1 MLDENLAMDRS
12 KLRYIAE
19 LPHGEEVLAQALN
32 GEEGI
37 IIPRLAKRFGVADVL
52 IAVKDQPFMA
62 SLLYYFGVLTLTGQT
77 DFVESILNIPNLVAR
92 SLYVERLQEMWLDT
106 YEDKTRIPQLRKH
119 FCQTGDLQPLA
130 DFIEQRYFPILSNRD
145 YRWSNELMVKI
156 AFLTLLFDDRLYMM
170 VSETEMDHGYID
182 LSLIVRTDR
191 RTAKALDLLLEFKY
205 VDLKK
210 LKLTGEQVRAKSM
223 AELAVLSAVKAEL
236 DAAADQA
243 RRYGAAL
250 SERYGLTDLRLFAVV
265 EIGLERVVWQVVR
278 SSTAPIPGA
287 VNPPVSG

>member
-1 MLDENLAMDRS
+1 
-12 KLRYIAE
+12 YIAE

-32 GEEGI
+32 GEQGVL
-37 IIPRLAKRFGVADVL
+37 IPRLAKRFGVADVL

-62 SLLYYFGVLTLTGQT
+62 SLLYYFGILTLTG
-77 DFVESILNIPNLVAR
+77 VGILGKSILNIPNLVAR
-92 SLYVERLQEMWLDT
+92 ALYVERLRETWLPT
-106 YEDKTRIPQLRKH
+106 YEDHQTIPRLAENFYLQ
-119 FCQTGDLQPLA
+119 GDLTPLVE
-130 DFIEQRYFPILSNRD
+130 FIEQRYFPILSNRD

-191 RTAKALDLLLEFKY
+191 RMTQALDLLLEFKY

-223 AELAVLSAVKAEL
+223 AELTALAAVNAEL
-236 DAAADQA
+236 VAAADQA

-250 SERYGLTDLRLFAVV
+250 SERYGLIDLRLFAVV
-265 EIGLERVVWQVVR
+265 GIGLERVVWRV
-278 SSTAPIPGA
+278 A
-287 VNPPVSG
+287 